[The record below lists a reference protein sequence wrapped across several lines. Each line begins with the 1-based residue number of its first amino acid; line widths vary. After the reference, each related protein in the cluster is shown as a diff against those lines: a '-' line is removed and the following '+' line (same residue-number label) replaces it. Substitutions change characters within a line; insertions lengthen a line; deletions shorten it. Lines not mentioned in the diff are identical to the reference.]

1 MEDSSWS
8 SFAFLARI
16 WQKQCQCKDS
26 VCCRKKSLRGNIYK
40 SIIINNRTNSIM
52 NNNQYPSHPTTN
64 FPHGQVPEREG
75 WGGARICQRSPKA
88 CHKVEFF
95 SSTGGIFLS
104 PGNFLVAEWIFFS
117 LGGIF
122 LSLGGFFLSLGGFF
136 LSPGGIFCHQ
146 LEFFFHQVE
155 FFWHQVKFFCHQVE
169 FFCHQLEFFCRQV
182 EFFVNRWNFF
192 VTKWIFLSPG
202 GNGKNLGIWSKCKN
216 LIHLMFRFEP
226 GKCKEEETTET
237 SSFR

>member
-26 VCCRKKSLRGNIYK
+26 VCCRKNLLKGTFIK

-104 PGNFLVAEWIFFS
+104 PS
-117 LGGIF
+117 
-122 LSLGGFFLSLGGFF
+122 GF
-136 LSPGGIFCHQ
+136 
-146 LEFFFHQVE
+146 
-155 FFWHQVKFFCHQVE
+155 
-169 FFCHQLEFFCRQV
+169 
-182 EFFVNRWNFF
+182 
-192 VTKWIFLSPG
+192 FLSPG